1 MTEKRTLVYYLFLLC
16 LLCAAPIA
24 GQNLPLEPV
33 HEAGSSITGA
43 FEGWFKNADGSF
55 SLLLGY
61 FNRNTK
67 QELELPVGP
76 DNRIEPGG
84 PDRGQP
90 THFLT
95 GRQWGLFTVK
105 VPADFGSQKLT
116 WTIAANGQTTVIPA
130 SLHPDYEISP
140 FVEAAVG
147 NTPPVLRFD
156 EKGTSAS
163 AQGPAGLTVSRTAKA
178 GVPLSLAVWIQDDG
192 KLTTSSGA
200 PPRNLGGPVTLRWSK
215 FRGPGAVTFA
225 NARPEVEKL
234 SGGAPGSPF
243 SGRATTSATFASS
256 GDYILHV
263 VLNDYSG
270 EGGGGFQCCWTNGEV
285 KVTVAP

>member
-1 MTEKRTLVYYLFLLC
+1 MTKRETLVYFLFCLC
-16 LLCAAPIA
+16 LLCSAPFA

-33 HEAGSSITGA
+33 HEAGASITGA
-43 FEGWFKNADGSF
+43 FEGWFKNSDGSF
-55 SLLLGY
+55 SLLFGY

-67 QELELPVGP
+67 QEVELPVGP
-76 DNRIEPGG
+76 DNRIDPGG

-105 VPADFGSQKLT
+105 VPADFGAQKLT

-156 EKGTSAS
+156 EKGPT
-163 AQGPAGLTVSRTAKA
+163 AQGPAGMTVSRNAKA
-178 GVPLSLAVWIQDDG
+178 GVPMTLTVWIQDDG
-192 KLTTSSGA
+192 KLTTASGA
-200 PPRNLGGPVTLRWSK
+200 PPRNLGAPVSLRWSK

-234 SGGAPGSPF
+234 SGGAPGAPF
-243 SGRATTSATFASS
+243 SGKAATSATFART

-285 KVTVAP
+285 KVSVAP